1 MKKSELQ
8 QIIREEIS
16 GVMNEGNLDI
26 ISRSLDILD
35 KVADMAIQNPIGN
48 VVELANIVKKHTA
61 YIRKSL

>member
-26 ISRSLDILD
+26 ISRSLNILD
-35 KVADMAIQNPIGN
+35 KVADMAIKNPTGD